1 MTTRRRFL
9 ATSGGLAGAVLLA
22 GCERPGAAPATRAA
36 TRQAVPDVL
45 LVGVA
50 AGLATVHGTRV
61 LTHGPAVAVPDGS
74 TLYATAPAGDDT
86 RLDSVD
92 VRSGAT
98 VTRATLP
105 GAWLPRVASTDGR
118 RLALTPPDA
127 AAPLYR
133 PGGARRSPMLIV
145 DRDGQQQRRRLDLT
159 GNYQPDAF
167 AQDGGALVVL
177 DWLPPAAPDR
187 YRVRMV
193 DLATGAPG
201 ALLTRNKVPVPPGA
215 EEEMRAQGRE
225 AVYSPDLQ
233 TLYTLYTH
241 QPDHRHTRD
250 LLAGRGPDPAP
261 AFVHTLNLEI
271 GWAYC
276 LDLPAP
282 FGRGPNAAH
291 TIAVDRA
298 RSELLVADASSGR
311 LAVADT
317 ETLTLR
323 RVVTIPTGTGMASS
337 LVLGNRLYLGIGT
350 WVRAIDLDRLAPVA
364 AWRVD
369 GPVRGLA
376 AGPDGAR
383 LYVGRPGG
391 VAWLDP
397 ASGRR
402 LGDARVAGLTGLR
415 GAA

>member
-1 MTTRRRFL
+1 M
-9 ATSGGLAGAVLLA
+9 LLA
-22 GCERPGAAPATRAA
+22 GCERPGAAA

-61 LTHGPAVAVPDGS
+61 LTHGAAVAVPDGS

-133 PGGARRSPMLIV
+133 PGGATRSPILVV
-145 DRDGQQQRRRLDLT
+145 DRDGLRRRVDLA

-167 AQDGGALVVL
+167 VRDSDALVVL

-187 YRVRMV
+187 YRVRLV
-193 DLATGAPG
+193 TLSTGRPG
-201 ALLTRNKVPVPPGA
+201 PLLTRNKVPVPAGA
-215 EEEMRAQGRE
+215 EEEMSAEGRQ
-225 AVYSPDLQ
+225 AVYSPDRA

-261 AFVHTLNLEI
+261 AFVHTLGLDI

-276 LDLPAP
+276 LDLPLP
-282 FGRGPNAAH
+282 FGHGAHESH
-291 TIAVDRA
+291 TIAVTPGGDT
-298 RSELLVADASSGR
+298 LLVADAASGR

-317 ETLTLR
+317 ESLTVR
-323 RVVTIPTGTGMASS
+323 HVVPVPTGTGTAFS

-402 LGDARVAGLTGLR
+402 LGHAAVAGMTGLR